1 MSIADLIFECTLCLN
16 TLFVYVCVCV
26 CLWDYA
32 HFCNLVLKNRKQG
45 GKACCQPIVS
55 L

>member
-1 MSIADLIFECTLCLN
+1 MY
-16 TLFVYVCVCV
+16 VGVRVCVCV
-26 CLWDYA
+26 LWDYA